1 MCIVRRAWVQQCFA
15 RWRKLDE
22 GPYLLDGPTD
32 EPPQD
37 QDQEQDQGEEQGGE
51 AAAPAAKR
59 RRYTDHLLLGQS
71 ACCCRV

>member
-1 MCIVRRAWVQQCFA
+1 MCIVRRSWVQQCFA

-32 EPPQD
+32 EPPED
-37 QDQEQDQGEEQGGE
+37 REQEQEQEQRAE